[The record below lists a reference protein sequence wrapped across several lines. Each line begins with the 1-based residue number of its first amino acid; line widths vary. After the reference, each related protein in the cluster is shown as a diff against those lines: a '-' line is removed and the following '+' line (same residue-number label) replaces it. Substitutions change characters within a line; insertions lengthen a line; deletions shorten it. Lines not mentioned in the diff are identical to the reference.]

1 MQKICIII
9 PCYNEEKRLAV
20 KKYEDFYES
29 NSVCLCFVNDGSTD
43 NTLEILKKIQTG
55 KEDRFLI
62 INFEKNLG
70 KAEAIRLASLQL
82 FKKKQFDKIGFF
94 DADLSTPLSEIFLLD
109 KYLNSNPE
117 YVLAFGS
124 RILRLGSTI
133 KRNPY
138 RHYSGRI
145 FSTLASLILNI
156 PVYDTQC
163 GAKIIKA
170 DLINVIFEEKFLSRW
185 WFDIEIFA
193 RLIKFYGLEEVKKKL
208 IEVPLNTWIEM
219 GNSKILFINL
229 IKIPLDLLRIKMKYK
244 INAKKQSL

>member
-9 PCYNEEKRLAV
+9 PCYNEEKRLPV

-29 NSVCLCFVNDGSTD
+29 NSISLCFVNDGSTD
-43 NTLEILKKIQTG
+43 NTLEILKKLQAG
-55 KEDRFLI
+55 KEDRFFI
-62 INFEKNLG
+62 IDFEENLG
-70 KAEAIRLASLQL
+70 KAEAIRLASLEL
-82 FKKKQFDKIGFF
+82 SNKKQFDKIGFF
-94 DADLSTPLSEIFLLD
+94 DADLSTPLNEIFLLD
-109 KYLNSNPE
+109 KYLNSDPE

-133 KRNPY
+133 KRNSY

-145 FSTLASLILNI
+145 FSTLASLILHL

-170 DLINVIFEEKFLSRW
+170 DLINVIFEEKFLSHW

-193 RLIKFYGLEEVKKKL
+193 RLIKFYGHEQVKNKL

-219 GNSKILFINL
+219 GDSKISFFSM
-229 IKIPLDLLRIKMKYK
+229 IKIPIDLLRIKMKYK
-244 INAKKQSL
+244 INAKR